1 MDMNFRWMTQPYEDA
16 AREAENRERKEAI
29 ARQLGM
35 RNAAQ
40 GAFDAGQQAFGAM
53 QRQNDA
59 VANALSPQGQ
69 QQFQMGMQNQMAQQA
84 QQAADL
90 KRLAELEAKRNAR
103 MNDPNMRMAAMLAMA
118 GQPGALM
125 GMMTAPRQDN
135 RSQSQAEMDTLEE
148 KIANDMFAL
157 AGADEDTYSKLTSAI
172 LPLYKSKFD
181 ELSGKGAKSRM
192 GSDWDSGWGRIFSGE
207 TGKRGDRKR
216 KADINKANAKKAAD
230 LLRGR

>member
-103 MNDPNMRMAAMLAMA
+103 MSDPNMRMAAMLAMA

-125 GMMTAPRQDN
+125 GIMTAPKQDN
-135 RSQSQAEMDTLEE
+135 RSQSQTEMDTLEE

-157 AGADEDTYSKLTSAI
+157 AGADKNTYAKLTAAI

-192 GSDWDSGWGRIFSGE
+192 GANWDSGWGRIF
-207 TGKRGDRKR
+207 RGQKGTRDKNEQD
-216 KADINKANAKKAAD
+216 AAANKASDYNAAK
-230 LLRGR
+230 LL

>member
-16 AREAENRERKEAI
+16 AREAENRDRKEAI

-40 GAFDAGQQAFGAM
+40 GAFDAGQQALGAM

-103 MNDPNMRMAAMLAMA
+103 MSDPNMRMAAMLAMA

-125 GMMTAPRQDN
+125 GMMTAPKQDN
-135 RSQSQAEMDTLEE
+135 RSQSQTEMDALEE

-157 AGADEDTYSKLTSAI
+157 AGADEDTYDKLTAAI

-192 GSDWDSGWGRIFSGE
+192 GADWATGWGKIFSGE
-207 TGKRGDRKR
+207 TGKRGARKR

>member
-1 MDMNFRWMTQPYEDA
+1 MDKTFRWMTKPYEDA
-16 AREAENRERKEAI
+16 AREAENRDRKEAI

-103 MNDPNMRMAAMLAMA
+103 MSDPNMRMAAMLAMA

-125 GMMTAPRQDN
+125 GIMTAPKQDN
-135 RSQSQAEMDTLEE
+135 RSQSQTEMDTLEE

-157 AGADEDTYSKLTSAI
+157 AGADKNTYAKLTAAI

-192 GSDWDSGWGRIFSGE
+192 GANWDSGWGRIF
-207 TGKRGDRKR
+207 RGQKGTRDKNEQD
-216 KADINKANAKKAAD
+216 AAANKASDYNAAK
-230 LLRGR
+230 LL

>member
-40 GAFDAGQQAFGAM
+40 GAFDAGQQAFGSM

-118 GQPGALM
+118 GQPGTLM
-125 GMMTAPRQDN
+125 SLMTTAAQKQDK
-135 RSQSQAEMDTLEE
+135 SQSQAEMDTLEE

-207 TGKRGDRKR
+207 AGKRGDRKD
-216 KADINKANAKKAAD
+216 KAARNKANAKKAAD
-230 LLRGR
+230 LF

>member
-40 GAFDAGQQAFGAM
+40 GAFDAGRQAFGAM

-69 QQFQMGMQNQMAQQA
+69 QQFQMGMQDQMAQQA

-103 MNDPNMRMAAMLAMA
+103 MSDPNMRMAAMLAMA

-125 GMMTAPRQDN
+125 GIMTAPKQDN
-135 RSQSQAEMDTLEE
+135 RSQSQTEMDTLEE

-157 AGADEDTYSKLTSAI
+157 AGADKNTYAKLTAAI

-192 GSDWDSGWGRIFSGE
+192 GANWDSGWGRIF
-207 TGKRGDRKR
+207 RGQKGTRDKNEQD
-216 KADINKANAKKAAD
+216 AAANKASDYNAAK
-230 LLRGR
+230 LL

>member
-16 AREAENRERKEAI
+16 AREAENRDRKEAI

-40 GAFDAGQQAFGAM
+40 GAFDAGQQALGAM

-103 MNDPNMRMAAMLAMA
+103 MSDPNMRMAAMLAMA

-125 GMMTAPRQDN
+125 GMMTAPKQDN
-135 RSQSQAEMDTLEE
+135 RSQSQSEMDALEE

-157 AGADEDTYSKLTSAI
+157 AGADEDTYDKLTAAI

-192 GSDWDSGWGRIFSGE
+192 GDDWATGWGKIFSGE
-207 TGKRGDRKR
+207 TGKRRGRKD
-216 KADINKANAKKAAD
+216 KADANKAAANKAAA
-230 LLRGR
+230 LF

>member
-16 AREAENRERKEAI
+16 AREAENRDRKEAI

-103 MNDPNMRMAAMLAMA
+103 MSDPNMRMAAMLAMA

-125 GMMTAPRQDN
+125 GIMTAPKQDN
-135 RSQSQAEMDTLEE
+135 RSQSQTEMDTLEE

-157 AGADEDTYSKLTSAI
+157 AGADKNTYAKLTAAI

-192 GSDWDSGWGRIFSGE
+192 GANWDSGWGRIF
-207 TGKRGDRKR
+207 RGQKGTRDKNEQD
-216 KADINKANAKKAAD
+216 AAANKASDYNAAK
-230 LLRGR
+230 LL

>member
-40 GAFDAGQQAFGAM
+40 GAFDAGRQAFGAM

-69 QQFQMGMQNQMAQQA
+69 QQFQMGMQDQMAQQA

-103 MNDPNMRMAAMLAMA
+103 MSDPNMRMAAMLAMA

-125 GMMTAPRQDN
+125 GIMTAPKQDN
-135 RSQSQAEMDTLEE
+135 RSQSQTEMDTLEE

-192 GSDWDSGWGRIFSGE
+192 GANWDSGWGRIF
-207 TGKRGDRKR
+207 RGQKGTRDKNEQD
-216 KADINKANAKKAAD
+216 AAANKASDYNAAK
-230 LLRGR
+230 LL

>member
-16 AREAENRERKEAI
+16 AREAENRDRKEAI

-103 MNDPNMRMAAMLAMA
+103 MSDPNMRMAAMLAMA

-125 GMMTAPRQDN
+125 GIMTAPKQDK
-135 RSQSQAEMDTLEE
+135 SQYQTEMDTLEE

-157 AGADEDTYSKLTSAI
+157 AGADKNTYAKLTAAI

-192 GSDWDSGWGRIFSGE
+192 GANWDSGWGRIF
-207 TGKRGDRKR
+207 RGQKGTRDKNEQD
-216 KADINKANAKKAAD
+216 AAANKASDYNAAK
-230 LLRGR
+230 LL

>member
-16 AREAENRERKEAI
+16 AREAENRDRKEAI

-40 GAFDAGQQAFGAM
+40 GAFDAGQQALGAM

-59 VANALSPQGQ
+59 VANVLSPQGQ

-103 MNDPNMRMAAMLAMA
+103 MSDPNMRMAAMLAMA

-125 GMMTAPRQDN
+125 GMMTAPKQDN
-135 RSQSQAEMDTLEE
+135 RSQSQTEMDALEE

-157 AGADEDTYSKLTSAI
+157 AGADEDTYDKLTAAI

-192 GSDWDSGWGRIFSGE
+192 GSDWATGWGKIFSGE
-207 TGKRGDRKR
+207 TGKRRGRKD
-216 KADINKANAKKAAD
+216 KADANKAAAKKAAA
-230 LLRGR
+230 LF

>member
-16 AREAENRERKEAI
+16 AREAENRDRKEAI

-90 KRLAELEAKRNAR
+90 KRLAELEAKRRGR

-125 GMMTAPRQDN
+125 GIMTAPKQDK
-135 RSQSQAEMDTLEE
+135 SQYQTEMDTLEE

-157 AGADEDTYSKLTSAI
+157 AGADEDTYDKLTAAI

-192 GSDWDSGWGRIFSGE
+192 GANWDSGWGRIF
-207 TGKRGDRKR
+207 RGQKGTRDKNEQD
-216 KADINKANAKKAAD
+216 AAANKASDYNAAK
-230 LLRGR
+230 LL